1 MYDVGA
7 CLNAAVRPARTSVAM
22 GMGRGYTSPQYLDRG
37 YYHESNQVKLSSFDD
52 FIAFYFTIQYI
63 FYFNVDKEASAS
75 GRPVSGL

>member
-37 YYHESNQVKLSSFDD
+37 HYHESLCEESNQVKLSSFDD

-63 FYFNVDKEASAS
+63 F
-75 GRPVSGL
+75 LL